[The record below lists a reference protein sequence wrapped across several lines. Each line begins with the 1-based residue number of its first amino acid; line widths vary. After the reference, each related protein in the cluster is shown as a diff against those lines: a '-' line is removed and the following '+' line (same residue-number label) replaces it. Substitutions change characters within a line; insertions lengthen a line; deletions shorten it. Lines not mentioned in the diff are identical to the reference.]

1 MKQTTI
7 ENEKSVGLEFY
18 SSDTKGIGG
27 IIKKDKN
34 DFKVIEDS
42 DVERDEKG
50 EHLCIVVEK
59 EYLTTENFIAI
70 LRGHLHLDGRFIGYA
85 GNKDKNAVTVQ
96 KISIPYSDE
105 ISKKT
110 DELSLIDK
118 FTDND
123 KDTGNDKFT
132 GKFKITEKFRIKRKI
147 RLGYLNGNFFEIYV
161 RNCNNVQAETTERIN
176 KILTEISNVGVPN
189 YFGVQRFGANYDTH
203 IYGRHLVLREYE
215 KLLEML
221 KKDNLFGRMIK
232 DINDPMRAVHSL
244 PYFFLDIFIAGYQS
258 YLFNKILS
266 EKMKNFGLSRIE
278 GDYVNSKQ
286 DVVLPIIGYKSKFPT
301 GETGEIINKVMEKE
315 RIAKEIFKHEIK
327 FLSRKGDLRKIN
339 LNFKDFGYEVTES
352 KEASEKSDVRFKF
365 WLEKGN
371 YATVLMREFCK
382 N

>member
-1 MKQTTI
+1 MKPTTI
-7 ENEKSVGLEFY
+7 ENEKSIGLEFY
-18 SSDTKGIGG
+18 SRDMKGIGG

-59 EYLTTENFIAI
+59 EDLTTENFIAI

-105 ISKKT
+105 ISKKI

-118 FTDND
+118 F
-123 KDTGNDKFT
+123 
-132 GKFKITEKFRIKRKI
+132 GKFKIIEKFRIKRKI

-161 RNCNNVQAETTERIN
+161 RNCNNVQSETTEKCN
-176 KILTEISNVGVPN
+176 KILTEISNAGVPN

-232 DINDPMRAVHSL
+232 DTDDHKKAVRSL

-315 RIAKEIFKHEIK
+315 GITKEIFKHEIK
-327 FLSRKGDLRKIN
+327 FLSRKGDLRKVN
-339 LNFKDFGYEVTES
+339 LNFKEFGYEVTES
-352 KEASEKSDVRFKF
+352 KEASEKKDVRFKF

>member
-1 MKQTTI
+1 MKPTTI
-7 ENEKSVGLEFY
+7 AHEKSIYLEFY
-18 SSDTKGIGG
+18 SSDTEGIGG

-50 EHLCIVVEK
+50 GHLCLVVEK
-59 EYLTTENFIAI
+59 EDITTENFISI
-70 LRGHLHLDGRFIGYA
+70 LKGELHLDGRFIGYA
-85 GNKDKNAVTVQ
+85 GNKDKNAVTIQ

-105 ISKKT
+105 ISGKI
-110 DELSLIDK
+110 DELHLISDK
-118 FTDND
+118 F
-123 KDTGNDKFT
+123 
-132 GKFKITEKFRIKRKI
+132 KFKITEKFRIKRKI

-161 RNCNNVQAETTERIN
+161 RDCDTVQAETTERLN
-176 KILTEISNVGVPN
+176 KILTEISNAGVPN

-203 IYGRHLVLREYE
+203 IYGKHLVLREYE
-215 KLLEML
+215 KLVEML
-221 KKDNLFGRMIK
+221 KNDNLFSRMIRNTN
-232 DINDPMRAVHSL
+232 NDYMRSVKNL

-266 EKMKNFGLSRIE
+266 ERMRKFGLNRIE

-286 DVVLPIIGYKSKFPT
+286 DVVLPLIGYKSKFPT
-301 GETGEIINKVMEKE
+301 GETGEIIEDVMEKE
-315 RIAKEIFKHEIK
+315 GITKEIFKHEIK

-339 LNFKDFGYEVTES
+339 LNFRDFSCEV
-352 KEASEKSDVRFKF
+352 EARETSEKSDVRFKF

>member
-1 MKQTTI
+1 MKQTI
-7 ENEKSVGLEFY
+7 FENEKSIGLEFY

-59 EYLTTENFIAI
+59 EDLTTENFIAI
-70 LRGHLHLDGRFIGYA
+70 LRGYLHLDSRFIGYA
-85 GNKDKNAVTVQ
+85 GNKDKNANTVQ

-118 FTDND
+118 FTDNN
-123 KDTGNDKFT
+123 KNTGNDKFT

-161 RNCNNVQAETTERIN
+161 RNCNNAQAETTERSN
-176 KILTEISNVGVPN
+176 KILTEISNAGVPN

-215 KLLEML
+215 NLLEML

-232 DINDPMRAVHSL
+232 DTNDPMRAVRSL

-278 GDYVNSKQ
+278 CDYVNSKQ

-315 RIAKEIFKHEIK
+315 GITKEIFKHEIK

-339 LNFKDFGYEVTES
+339 LNFKNFGYEVTGS
-352 KEASEKSDVRFKF
+352 KEASEKSDVLFKF

>member
-1 MKQTTI
+1 MCITKTMKPTTI
-7 ENEKSVGLEFY
+7 ENERAIGIEFY
-18 SSDTKGIGG
+18 SSDTEGIWG

-70 LRGHLHLDGRFIGYA
+70 LKQHLHLDGRFIGYA
-85 GNKDKNAVTVQ
+85 GNKDKNAITIQ

-105 ISKKT
+105 ISKKI
-110 DELSLIDK
+110 DELSNKLI
-118 FTDND
+118 N
-123 KDTGNDKFT
+123 N

-161 RNCNNVQAETTERIN
+161 RNCNNVQSETTEKCN
-176 KILTEISNVGVPN
+176 KILTEISNAGVPN

-232 DINDPMRAVHSL
+232 DTDDHKKAVCSL

-278 GDYVNSKQ
+278 SDYVNSKQ

-315 RIAKEIFKHEIK
+315 GITKEIFKHEIK
-327 FLSRKGDLRKIN
+327 FLSRKGDLRKVN
-339 LNFKDFGYEVTES
+339 LNFKEFGYEVTES
-352 KEASEKSDVRFKF
+352 KEASEKKDVRFKF

>member
-1 MKQTTI
+1 MKPTTI
-7 ENEKSVGLEFY
+7 ENEKSVCIEFY

-42 DVERDEKG
+42 DVESDEKG

-59 EYLTTENFIAI
+59 EDLTTENFIAI
-70 LRGHLHLDGRFIGYA
+70 LGDHLHLDRRFIGYA

-118 FTDND
+118 FTNND
-123 KDTGNDKFT
+123 KDTCNDKFT

-161 RNCNNVQAETTERIN
+161 RNCNNVQAETTERSN
-176 KILTEISNVGVPN
+176 KILTEISNAGVPN

-221 KKDNLFGRMIK
+221 KKDNLFSRMIK
-232 DINDPMRAVHSL
+232 DTNDHIRAVRSL

-266 EKMKNFGLSRIE
+266 EKMKNFGLNRIE

-315 RIAKEIFKHEIK
+315 RITKEIFKHEIK

-339 LNFKDFGYEVTES
+339 LNFKDFGYEVIKS
-352 KEASEKSDVRFKF
+352 KETSEKSDVRFKF